1 MDLSADIAMRM
12 SFTNLLIS
20 SLIFLSQ
27 YSMMLAQYHSLHR
40 HLGNPESFFLQ
51 TSDMKILQ
59 EVCSWYFSEAQFIV
73 LIPLDSKRASD
84 FTEELLPFIHNNI
97 HMLTTVSQIA
107 VPKGFSI
114 CTGCLWKNLS
124 ILHQAFIF
132 IVESEDA
139 LVQFL
144 RFIQHRN
151 ISPHLRNPRGH
162 FLIIFLER
170 PGNGQKELETRDNEN
185 KYTLLFQKL
194 WKELGILNIIMM
206 LFRNSDNRPSTSG
219 HNALLAMFNP
229 FINSIQSR
237 GKLIVHNENHV
248 TNLVRSHTDML
259 NNLRGYPV
267 RISLF
272 LRTPTSFPLHSD
284 DKVIDYIGVD
294 GFFMRN
300 LAKYMNFTA
309 IAMGPRDGKEFGF
322 MFPNN
327 GTFTGSIGDILYDR
341 ADISLNSR
349 FVKLYGT
356 NDIEFTLP
364 VGFDNLCVIVPKA
377 KRLPKWLAFFRVFNS
392 HVKFALVCV
401 YVGCSITSRILQK
414 MHSHF
419 KRVRKDSSLFNTFI
433 EMLPPFLSLP
443 LIRMPSF
450 SYQKVFVMT
459 CFVFG
464 MIIASIFQGRL
475 VTVLSKPDYYPDIN
489 TLEELDASGLV
500 IGTGSPNLIED
511 TFSTE
516 ESSLI
521 KHLRN
526 KIKYYNLSSSVMS
539 YVAKQ
544 QNMSALNRLSNAIH
558 SLHHFHNSDG
568 TFQLHIVKEC
578 PRTYSL
584 AYIIPKGSPFLSRIN
599 NIIAQF
605 VESGIIDKWN
615 EDTRFNMT
623 AFQRCKYSSNDSPKV
638 FSLEDLQMPF
648 LILVCGLFGSAIT
661 FFVELTAQYVA
672 QCKVTKCQ
680 EKSVWPPQNQTLP
693 QALQVQT
700 SFRNY
705 EI

>member
-1 MDLSADIAMRM
+1 M
-12 SFTNLLIS
+12 
-20 SLIFLSQ
+20 
-27 YSMMLAQYHSLHR
+27 HR
-40 HLGNPESFFLQ
+40 HLGNPEPFLLQ

-59 EVCSWYFSEAQFIV
+59 EVSSWYFSEAQFIV
-73 LIPLDSKRASD
+73 LIPLDSKRTSD

-97 HMLTTVSQIA
+97 HMLTIVSEIA
-107 VPKGFSI
+107 VPKDFSI
-114 CTGCLWKNLS
+114 CTGRLWKNLS

-139 LVQFL
+139 LLQFL
-144 RFIQHRN
+144 RFIQNSN
-151 ISPHLRNPRGH
+151 IFPHLRNPRGH

-170 PGNGQKELETRDNEN
+170 PGNGQEELKTRDDEN

-206 LFRNSDNRPSTSG
+206 LFRNSDNPLSTSG
-219 HNALLAMFNP
+219 HIALLAMFNP

-237 GKLIVHNENHV
+237 GKLVVHNENHV
-248 TNLVRSHTDML
+248 TNLVRSYTDML
-259 NNLRGYPV
+259 NNLRGYPI

-272 LRTPTSFPLHSD
+272 SRTPTSFPLHSN
-284 DKVIDYIGVD
+284 DKVIEYIGVD

-309 IAMGPRDGKEFGF
+309 IAAGPRDGNEYGF
-322 MFPNN
+322 MLPNN
-327 GTFTGSIGDILYDR
+327 GTFTGSIGDILCDR
-341 ADISLNSR
+341 VDISLNSR

-377 KRLPKWLAFFRVFNS
+377 KRLPKWLAIFRIFNL
-392 HVKFALVCV
+392 HVQFALVCI
-401 YVGCSITSRILQK
+401 YVGCSIISRILQK

-419 KRVRKDSSLFNTFI
+419 KCVRKEISLVNTFI
-433 EMLPPFLSLP
+433 EMIPPFLSLP
-443 LIRMPSF
+443 LIRMPS
-450 SYQKVFVMT
+450 SSHQKVFVMT

-464 MIIASIFQGRL
+464 MIIASIFQGKL

-489 TLEELDASGLV
+489 TMEELDASGLV
-500 IGTGSPNLIED
+500 IGTGSPNLIGD

-521 KHLRN
+521 KHLRD
-526 KIKYYNLSSSVMS
+526 KITFYNLSQGVMS
-539 YVAKQ
+539 FVAKH
-544 QNMSALNRLSNAIH
+544 QNMSALSRLSNVIYY
-558 SLHHFHNSDG
+558 LHLFRNSDG
-568 TFQLHIVKEC
+568 TFQLHVVKEC

-584 AYIIPKGSPFLSRIN
+584 AYIIHKGSPFLFRIN
-599 NIIAQF
+599 NIIAQL

-615 EDTRFNMT
+615 EDTYFNMR
-623 AFQRCKYSSNDSPKV
+623 AFQRCTYSSNDSHKV
-638 FSLEDLQMPF
+638 FSLDDLQMPF

-661 FFVELTAQYVA
+661 FFVELTAQYIA
-672 QCKVTKCQ
+672 RCRATKCQ
-680 EKSVWPPQNQTLP
+680 KKSVWPPQNYTLP
-693 QALQVQT
+693 QPLQVQT

>member
-1 MDLSADIAMRM
+1 
-12 SFTNLLIS
+12 
-20 SLIFLSQ
+20 
-27 YSMMLAQYHSLHR
+27 MLAQQRSSHR
-40 HLGNPESFFLQ
+40 HLGNLEPFLLQ
-51 TSDMKILQ
+51 ASDVKILQ

-84 FTEELLPFIHNNI
+84 FSEDLLPFIHNNM
-97 HMLTTVSQIA
+97 HMLTIVSQIA
-107 VPKGFSI
+107 VPKDFSI
-114 CTGCLWKNLS
+114 CTGRLWKNLS
-124 ILHQAFIF
+124 ILQQAFIF

-144 RFIQHRN
+144 RFIQHSN
-151 ISPHLRNPRGH
+151 IFPHLRNPRGH

-170 PGNGQKELETRDNEN
+170 PGNGQKELKTRDNEN
-185 KYTLLFQKL
+185 KYTALFRKL
-194 WKELGILNIIMM
+194 WNELGILNIIMI
-206 LFRNSDNRPSTSG
+206 LFRNSDNPPSASG
-219 HNALLAMFNP
+219 RIALLAMFNP
-229 FINSIQSR
+229 FINSILSR
-237 GKLIVHNENHV
+237 GKLVVHNENHV
-248 TNLVRSHTDML
+248 TNLVRSYTDML
-259 NNLRGYPV
+259 NNLRGYRV

-272 LRTPTSFPLHSD
+272 SRSPTSFPLHTD

-300 LAKYMNFTA
+300 LAKQMNFTA
-309 IAMGPRDGKEFGF
+309 IAMGPKDGEEYGF
-322 MFPNN
+322 IIPNN

-341 ADISLNSR
+341 ADIALNSR

-364 VGFDNLCVIVPKA
+364 VGFDNLCVVVPKA
-377 KRLPKWLAFFRVFNS
+377 KRLPKWLAIFRVFNS
-392 HVKFALVCV
+392 HVQFALVCV
-401 YVGCSITSRILQK
+401 YVGCSIISRILQK

-419 KRVRKDSSLFNTFI
+419 KRVHKDISLFDTCI

-443 LIRMPSF
+443 LIRMPS
-450 SYQKVFVMT
+450 SSHQKVFVMT

-464 MIIASIFQGRL
+464 MIIASIFQGKL
-475 VTVLSKPDYYPDIN
+475 VTVLSKPDYYADIN

-500 IGTGSPNLIED
+500 IGTGSPNLIAD

-521 KHLRN
+521 KHLRD
-526 KIKYYNLSSSVMS
+526 KIAYFNVSQSVMS
-539 YVAKQ
+539 HVAEH
-544 QNMSALNRLSNAIH
+544 QNMSALNRLSNAIYGIH
-558 SLHHFHNSDG
+558 LFHNSDG
-568 TFQLHIVKEC
+568 TLQLHIVKEC

-584 AYIIPKGSPFLSRIN
+584 AYIIPKGSPFLLRIN

-623 AFQRCKYSSNDSPKV
+623 AFKRHKYSSNDSNKV

-661 FFVELTAQYVA
+661 FCVELTAQYVA
-672 QCKVTKCQ
+672 RCKVTKCQ
-680 EKSVWPPQNQTLP
+680 KKSVWPPPQNQTLS
-693 QALQVQT
+693 QALQVKT
-700 SFRNY
+700 SFRNC

>member
-1 MDLSADIAMRM
+1 M

-27 YSMMLAQYHSLHR
+27 CSTILAQHHSLHR
-40 HLGNPESFFLQ
+40 HLGNPESFLLQ
-51 TSDMKILQ
+51 TSDVKILQ
-59 EVCSWYFSEAQFIV
+59 EVCSWYFSEAQFIA

-84 FTEELLPFIHNNI
+84 FTEDLLPFIHNNI
-97 HMLTTVSQIA
+97 QMLTIVSQIA
-107 VPKGFSI
+107 VPKDFSI
-114 CTGCLWKNLS
+114 CTGRLWKNLS

-144 RFIQHRN
+144 RFIQHSN
-151 ISPHLRNPRGH
+151 IYPHLRNPRGH
-162 FLIIFLER
+162 FLIIFLDR
-170 PGNGQKELETRDNEN
+170 PGNGQKELQTRDNEN
-185 KYTLLFQKL
+185 EYTLLFHKL
-194 WKELGILNIIMM
+194 WKELGILNIIMI
-206 LFRNSDNRPSTSG
+206 LFRNSDNHSSASG
-219 HNALLAMFNP
+219 HITLLAMFNP
-229 FINSIQSR
+229 FINSVQSR
-237 GKLIVHNENHV
+237 GELVLHNDNHV
-248 TNLVRSHTDML
+248 TNLVTSHTDML

-272 LRTPTSFPLHSD
+272 SRSPTSFPLHSD

-300 LAKYMNFTA
+300 LAKQMHFTA

-322 MFPNN
+322 VFPNN

-341 ADISLNSR
+341 ADIALNSR

-364 VGFDNLCVIVPKA
+364 VGFDNLCIIVPKA
-377 KRLPKWLAFFRVFNS
+377 KHLPKWLAIFRVFNLR
-392 HVKFALVCV
+392 VQFALVCV
-401 YVGCSITSRILQK
+401 YVGCSIISRILQK

-419 KRVRKDSSLFNTFI
+419 KCVRKDISLFDTCI

-443 LIRMPSF
+443 LIRMPS
-450 SYQKVFVMT
+450 SSHQKVFVMT

-464 MIIASIFQGRL
+464 MIIASIFQGKL

-489 TLEELDASGLV
+489 TLEELDASGMV
-500 IGTGSPNLIED
+500 IGTGSPNLIQD

-516 ESSLI
+516 ESSHT
-521 KHLRN
+521 KHLRD
-526 KIKYYNLSSSVMS
+526 KIMYYNLSNSVMS
-539 YVAKQ
+539 YVAKHR
-544 QNMSALNRLSNAIH
+544 NVSALNRLSNSIYC
-558 SLHHFHNSDG
+558 LHIFHNSDG
-568 TFQLHIVKEC
+568 TSQLHIVKEC

-584 AYIIPKGSPFLSRIN
+584 AYIIPKGSPFLLRIN
-599 NIIAQF
+599 NIISQL

-615 EDTRFNMT
+615 DDTRFNMT
-623 AFQRCKYSSNDSPKV
+623 AFRKHRYSSNDSHKV

-648 LILVCGLFGSAIT
+648 LILICGLFGSAIT
-661 FFVELTAQYVA
+661 FCMELTAQYVA
-672 QCKVTKCQ
+672 RCKVTKCQ
-680 EKSVWPPQNQTLP
+680 KKSVWPPQNQTLP
-693 QALQVQT
+693 QALQVHT